1 MQQAIKHLQRELS
14 SIYQEPELSSVA
26 RLTISKVTGYSFT
39 ELLVNKN
46 TIFSQ
51 YQRNLLEF
59 YTEKLKKGTPVQY
72 VLGETEFCGL
82 NFRVNE
88 SVLIP
93 RPETEELVAWM
104 VEEAAH
110 DAVILD
116 IGTGSGCIPVSLKN
130 FLPRSTV
137 YGCDISKEALR
148 LAGQNAE
155 NNHLHVSFFEMDI
168 LAETSSERK
177 YHMIVSNPPYIP
189 ASEMNTI
196 HERVKDFEPHLALF
210 VPDNDPLI
218 FYRKI
223 AAYAQQHLF
232 QDGKLFFEIHRDYA
246 DECKSVLE
254 ESGFEDIQLKKDI
267 SGNNRMMRAEK
278 KCKMF

>member
-1 MQQAIKHLQRELS
+1 MQKAIKHLQCELS
-14 SIYQEPELSSVA
+14 PIYQEPELSSVA
-26 RLTISKVTGYSFT
+26 RMVISKVTGYSFT

-51 YQRNLLEF
+51 YQWNLLEF
-59 YTEKLKKGTPVQY
+59 YTEKLKKGAPIQY

-82 NFRVNE
+82 NFTVDE

-110 DAVILD
+110 NAVILD

-130 FLPRSTV
+130 FLPHCRV
-137 YGCDISKEALR
+137 YGCDISTKALE
-148 LAGQNAE
+148 LARQNAE
-155 NNHLHVSFFEMDI
+155 NNHQKVTFFEMDI
-168 LAETSSERK
+168 LTETRSERK
-177 YHMIVSNPPYIP
+177 YHLIVSNPPYIP
-189 ASEMNTI
+189 SQEMDTI
-196 HERVKDFEPHLALF
+196 HERVKEFEPHLALF

-223 AAYAQQHLF
+223 AAYAQQHLL
-232 QDGKLFFEIHRDYA
+232 QGGKLFFEIHRDYA
-246 DECKSVLE
+246 EGCKSVLE
-254 ESGFEDIQLKKDI
+254 NYGFENIRLKKDI

-278 KCKMF
+278 KV

>member
-1 MQQAIKHLQRELS
+1 M
-14 SIYQEPELSSVA
+14 V
-26 RLTISKVTGYSFT
+26 ISKVTGYSFT

-51 YQRNLLEF
+51 YQWNLLEF
-59 YTEKLKKGTPVQY
+59 YTEKLKKGAPIQY

-82 NFRVNE
+82 NFTVDE

-110 DAVILD
+110 NAVILD

-130 FLPRSTV
+130 FLPHCRV
-137 YGCDISKEALR
+137 YGCDISTKALE
-148 LAGQNAE
+148 LARQNAE
-155 NNHLHVSFFEMDI
+155 NNHQKVTFFEMDI
-168 LAETSSERK
+168 LTETRSERK
-177 YHMIVSNPPYIP
+177 YHLIVSNPPYIP
-189 ASEMNTI
+189 SQEMDTI
-196 HERVKDFEPHLALF
+196 HERVKEFEPHLALF

-223 AAYAQQHLF
+223 AAYAQQHLL
-232 QDGKLFFEIHRDYA
+232 QGGKLFFEIHRDYA
-246 DECKSVLE
+246 EGCKSVLE
-254 ESGFEDIQLKKDI
+254 NYGFENIRLKKDI

-278 KCKMF
+278 KV